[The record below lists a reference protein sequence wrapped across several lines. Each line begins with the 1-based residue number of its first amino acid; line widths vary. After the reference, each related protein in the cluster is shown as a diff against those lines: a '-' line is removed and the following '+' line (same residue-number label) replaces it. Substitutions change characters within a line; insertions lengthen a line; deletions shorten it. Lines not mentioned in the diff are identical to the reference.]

1 MQKWLEFKRIAP
13 GLRELGIMDRA
24 DSGNMMQ
31 KILTVP
37 KNISA
42 EVRRK
47 TLQNIIIFPAVST
60 ITSEGIGRSNLFV
73 PTY

>member
-1 MQKWLEFKRIAP
+1 MVSEFKRIAP